1 MSKKYE
7 STKGLKESRLK
18 KYVDCFRYLS
28 AERARTRWKS
38 AGRAANP
45 RLGEFDED
53 EEDFLSASHAST
65 ASDAFDFLFDS
76 QNLNPEKVI
85 HFKSGNIAY
94 KIH

>member
-1 MSKKYE
+1 MY
-7 STKGLKESRLK
+7 
-18 KYVDCFRYLS
+18 YVDCFRYLS

-45 RLGEFDED
+45 KLGEFDED

-76 QNLNPEKVI
+76 QNLNPEKVQFI
-85 HFKSGNIAY
+85 FNLLRSLRKYKSTIY
-94 KIH
+94 LRF